1 MEYIYCLLFFTF
13 GAIFGSFYNVVG
25 LRGPKNETFINDRS
39 YCPRCKKT
47 LSWYELMPIMSYFIQ
62 FGKCRYCGE
71 RISPVYPIIEALTG
85 CLFLFSY
92 MQIGFDWELVI
103 ALMLVS
109 MLMIILV
116 SDIHYMIIQN
126 NVLRFFLPFFI
137 IMRFISPL
145 DPWWSPIVGSLIAIA
160 LLALIIIISRGGM
173 GAGDMKLFGVL
184 GIVLGLQ
191 NVLLSFFLACLLG
204 AVVGIALMAL
214 KIVERKQ
221 PIPFGPYIVAGAL
234 LSYFYGEEMI
244 HWYMQLFYINC

>member
-1 MEYIYCLLFFTF
+1 
-13 GAIFGSFYNVVG
+13 
-25 LRGPKNETFINDRS
+25 FINDRS

-145 DPWWSPIVGSLIAIA
+145 DPWWSPIVGSL
-160 LLALIIIISRGGM
+160 
-173 GAGDMKLFGVL
+173 
-184 GIVLGLQ
+184 
-191 NVLLSFFLACLLG
+191 
-204 AVVGIALMAL
+204 
-214 KIVERKQ
+214 
-221 PIPFGPYIVAGAL
+221 
-234 LSYFYGEEMI
+234 
-244 HWYMQLFYINC
+244 